1 MNRFFFILALVA
13 LVAVLGCQ
21 SGLETKSGNDL
32 VSPTPADEIM
42 RITDDFRRL
51 RKGCSEMD
59 RSEFSYEDEMLYRRV
74 LPTQLAELG
83 TKVIFGQFC
92 DFKGVEL
99 ITNFFPNK
107 PSDQALREFLA
118 DRPTA
123 EDLAAELGR
132 ILSAREAEPRGQA
145 GLRFDEV
152 FSIPQLAV
160 SAAIEPQ
167 LVDVNSRTRRKY
179 REQLINQWLTRIA
192 QNPAYYQSTEGIL
205 SIFNEFRENGWSLQ

>member
-59 RSEFSYEDEMLYRRV
+59 KSEFSYEDEMLYRRAF
-74 LPTQLAELG
+74 PTGLAPPG
-83 TKVIFGQFC
+83 TKIRFGQFC

-99 ITNFFPNK
+99 ITNFFANQ
-107 PSDQALREFLA
+107 PSEQAFREFLA

-167 LVDVNSRTRRKY
+167 LVDVNSIMRSKY
-179 REQLINQWLTRIA
+179 REFLINQWLTRIA
-192 QNPAYYQSTEGIL
+192 QNPEQYLSSDGIL
-205 SIFNEFRENGWSLQ
+205 SISEQIRKEGLQ